1 MLKRIFLFGLT
12 NIAVLAVIVTILNVF
27 GVQPY
32 LTQYGINYQA
42 LLIFSL
48 VLGFGGAFVSL
59 FLSKWMAKMSFHL
72 KLIDRPSN
80 DMESFLVNTISRL
93 AQQMKIGMPDVGIY
107 DSPEPNAFATGWNR
121 NNALVAVSTGLL
133 HSMDREAVEGVLGHE
148 LSHIANGDMVTLT
161 LIQGV
166 VNTFVFF
173 LARVAAFAVTQA
185 MSRDDH
191 RQTSNFTYYMVA
203 MLFQVLFGILA
214 SMIVMWFSRYREFRA
229 DAGSANNVGKAKMV
243 KALRALQS
251 RFDMEHQD
259 NRAPAFAAMK
269 ISGGSRWGALFS
281 SHPPLE
287 KRIAAL
293 EQQR

>member
-12 NIAVLAVIVTILNVF
+12 NIAVLAVIVTILNIF

-32 LTQYGINYQA
+32 LTQYGINYYA
-42 LLIFSL
+42 LLTYSVIIGFS
-48 VLGFGGAFVSL
+48 GAFVSL
-59 FLSKWMAKMSFHL
+59 FLSKWMAKMGFHIQ
-72 KLIDRPSN
+72 LIERPRN
-80 DMESFLVNTISRL
+80 DMESFLINTISCL
-93 AQQMKIGMPDVGIY
+93 AQHNKIGMPEVGIY

-133 HSMDREAVEGVLGHE
+133 HSMDKEAIEGVLGHE

-185 MSRDDH
+185 MSRDDN
-191 RQTSNFTYYMVA
+191 RQVSGFTYYMVSI
-203 MLFQVLFGILA
+203 LFQILFGILA

-229 DAGSANNVGKAKMV
+229 DAGSAQSVGKDKMV
-243 KALRALQS
+243 KALRALQA
-251 RFDMEHQD
+251 RFDIEHQD
-259 NRAPAFAAMK
+259 NRAPAFASMK

-287 KRIAAL
+287 KRIRVL
-293 EQQR
+293 EQQ

>member
-12 NIAVLAVIVTILNVF
+12 NIAVLAVIVFILNIL

-32 LTQYGINYQA
+32 LTQYGINYHA
-42 LLIFSL
+42 LLAFSL
-48 VLGFGGAFVSL
+48 IVGFSGAFISL
-59 FLSKWMAKMSFHL
+59 FLSKWMAKMSFGIHM
-72 KLIDRPSN
+72 IERPSN
-80 DMESFLVNTISRL
+80 EMESYLINTISRL
-93 AQQMKIGMPDVGIY
+93 AQQLKIGMPEVGIY

-185 MSRDDH
+185 MSRGDN
-191 RQTSNFTYYMVA
+191 REVSGFTYYMVA
-203 MLFQVLFGILA
+203 MLFQIVFGILA
-214 SMIVMWFSRYREFRA
+214 TMIVMWFSRYREFRA
-229 DAGSANNVGKAKMV
+229 DAGSARSVGKQKMI

-251 RFDMEHQD
+251 HFDVEHQD
-259 NRAPAFAAMK
+259 NRAPAFQSMK

-287 KRIAAL
+287 KRIKIL
-293 EQQR
+293 EQM